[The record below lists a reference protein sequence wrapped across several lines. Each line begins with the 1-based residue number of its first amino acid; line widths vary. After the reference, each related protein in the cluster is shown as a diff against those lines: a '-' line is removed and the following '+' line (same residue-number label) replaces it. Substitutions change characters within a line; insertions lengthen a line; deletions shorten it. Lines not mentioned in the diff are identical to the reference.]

1 MDGIVLVDK
10 EVGFT
15 SFDVCN
21 IVKRNL
27 HVSKVGH
34 SGTLDPFATGLLLI
48 TTGKATKVNQ
58 FLETLDKEYIAT
70 LCLGK
75 RTSTLDTEGEVIE
88 EREVNEFSI
97 EQINKAFTNLIG
109 EIEQVPPMFSALKVN
124 GKKLY
129 EYAREG
135 KEIERKIRKITI
147 LSIELLEYNHPFV
160 TFKVHCSKGTY
171 VRTLGEQIAEKLNT
185 IGYLTYLRRTKVGR
199 FSVEDA
205 NTIKEVRNNENIRYT
220 PILEGLRHFN
230 SIIVN
235 DKLKLDIMNGKK
247 IKLNKEGDILAITQD
262 NEALAVLEKNEIG
275 LYKVKRGLW

>member
-1 MDGIVLVDK
+1 MDGILLVDK
-10 EVGFT
+10 DVNFT

-34 SGTLDPFATGLLLI
+34 SGTIDPFATGLLLI
-48 TTGKATKVNQ
+48 TVGKATKVNQ

-88 EREVNEFSI
+88 EQEIKIFDENEI
-97 EQINKAFTNLIG
+97 INAFASLVG
-109 EIEQVPPMFSALKVN
+109 ELEQVPPMFSALKVN

-135 KEIERKIRKITI
+135 KEIERKVRKITI
-147 LSIELLEYNHPFV
+147 FSLELIEYHHPFI

-185 IGYLTYLRRTKVGR
+185 IGYLTYLRRIKVGN
-199 FSVEDA
+199 FDVNDA
-205 NTIKEVRNNENIRYT
+205 NTICEVKNNENIRCI
-220 PILEGLRHFN
+220 PILEGLKHFN

-235 DKLKLDIMNGKK
+235 DNLKLDIMNGKK
-247 IKLNKEGDILAITQD
+247 IKLNKDGDILAITQE
-262 NEALAVLEKNEIG
+262 NQALAVLEKNELG